1 MKKLVPFVFFFCAV
15 FVAARAQVIIIANP
29 NVKANEISKADLHE
43 VFTGSA
49 TTLKDGSRVVPILMN
64 EGTANEEFL
73 KAYIGK
79 SDSAYRATWRSLV
92 FSGQATMPKT
102 LEGDEAVVAFVL
114 AHSGAIGYIDK
125 GSAHAGVKVLTIK

>member
-1 MKKLVPFVFFFCAV
+1 MKKLVPFVFFFGAV
-15 FVAARAQVIIIANP
+15 FGAARAQVIIIANP

-49 TTLKDGSRVVPILMN
+49 TTLKDGSRVIPILMN
-64 EGTANEEFL
+64 EGTASEEFL

-92 FSGQATMPKT
+92 FSGQATMPKI

-114 AHSGAIGYIDK
+114 AHNGAIGYIDK